1 MDSISDAKTLPGAP
15 TAAVIALQNPSLR
28 VTVVDRDERRI
39 RRWNSAHLPIREPGL
54 DTVVRV
60 ARDGLKAS
68 ATLQVE
74 KRPQSEDYRFSQPRP
89 ANLFFTTAC
98 GKCISEAD
106 IVFIAVNTP
115 TKISGVGAGHATD
128 MTAFECVVED
138 VATHAKPDAILVEK
152 STVPCRTAN
161 LVQDILDEVRPGSR
175 NQILSNPE
183 FLSEGT
189 AIKDLMKP
197 DRILIGS
204 ANTVEGRRAAA
215 ALVNVYASWV
225 PRSRILGTNVFSSE
239 LSKLVANA
247 MLAQRIS
254 SINSIGA
261 ICEKTGADV
270 HEIAKSIGLDRRI
283 GPQFLKAGLGFGG
296 SCFRKDI
303 GSLVYLAK
311 TLGLDEVADYWNA
324 VQIINQSQ
332 RTRFARKVI
341 SRLNGTLRGKKITM
355 LGFAFKKDTGDTR
368 ESVAIDIIRILL
380 EERPAEVAIFDPGCS
395 PEEIHREIDQMA
407 ATLEPDVARLKS
419 RITVSTEPYQAC
431 LDSNAICIVT
441 DWDHFK
447 TAPSTFTSKSP
458 KDILT
463 KKTVPVVVASPLDEI
478 RPEQHADLPSCP
490 KDCPECT
497 QPFAGFAIEQDF
509 EWARILYH
517 MKGTKWI
524 FDGRGVLDVPEMER
538 LGARVEV
545 LGTASDQALLSR

>member
-1 MDSISDAKTLPGAP
+1 M
-15 TAAVIALQNPSLR
+15 ALYNPQIR
-28 VTVVDRDERRI
+28 FTVVDRDEWRI

-54 DTVVRV
+54 DLVVRV
-60 ARDGLKAS
+60 ARDGLRDSTAS
-68 ATLQVE
+68 SAAITLE
-74 KRPQSEDYRFSQPRP
+74 RP
-89 ANLFFTTAC
+89 ANLFFTTSCANS
-98 GKCISEAD
+98 IAEAD

-115 TKISGVGAGHATD
+115 TKTFGIGAGGATD
-128 MTAFECVVED
+128 MTAFECVVEEI
-138 VATHAKPDAILVEK
+138 AKHAKPTAILVEK

-161 LVQDILDEVRPGSR
+161 LIQHILEDLKPESC

-189 AIKDLMKP
+189 AIKDLTTP
-197 DRILIGS
+197 DRIVIGS
-204 ANTVEGRRAAA
+204 ADTLEGRRAAA
-215 ALVNVYASWV
+215 ALANIYAAWV

-270 HEIAKSIGLDRRI
+270 REIAKSIGLDNRI
-283 GPQFLKAGLGFGG
+283 GPQFLKAGLGYGG

-303 GSLVYLAK
+303 DSLVHLAK
-311 TLGLDEVADYWNA
+311 MLGLNEVAGYWNS
-324 VQIINQSQ
+324 VQVINQSQ
-332 RTRFARKVI
+332 RTRFARRVI

-380 EERPAEVAIFDPGCS
+380 EERPAEIAIFDPGCS
-395 PEEIHREIDQMA
+395 PAEIQGAVDQMIS
-407 ATLEPDVARLKS
+407 TLDIDLAHSKS
-419 RITVSTEPYQAC
+419 RVSVATEPYQAC
-431 LDSNAICIVT
+431 FNSNAICIVT

-447 TAPSTFTSKSP
+447 TTPSTYSP
-458 KDILT
+458 KTIRESPTKRATPAASAIVDIPAEQYIKL
-463 KKTVPVVVASPLDEI
+463 PPC
-478 RPEQHADLPSCP
+478 PE
-490 KDCPECT
+490 DCPDCT
-497 QPFAGFAIEQDF
+497 RPFAGFAIEQDF

-517 MKGTKWI
+517 MRGPKVI
-524 FDGRGVLDVPEMER
+524 FDGRGVVDVQEMER

-545 LGTASDQALLSR
+545 LGIALEQALFSL